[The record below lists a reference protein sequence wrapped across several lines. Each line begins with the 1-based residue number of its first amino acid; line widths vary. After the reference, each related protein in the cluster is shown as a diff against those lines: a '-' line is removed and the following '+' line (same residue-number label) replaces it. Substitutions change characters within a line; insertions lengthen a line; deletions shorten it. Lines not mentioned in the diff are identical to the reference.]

1 MIPLVPIRRSAYFRG
16 VSLRRSDLEGIL
28 SFLVDIG
35 EVEFDEPY
43 PVAVLA
49 RLRDL
54 VPCDALTY
62 QEIDLRARRFGTM
75 VHVGPDD
82 DDDDDDD
89 EGLYWSAGPCPISEY
104 RVRTGDLSPMRM
116 SDLVE
121 RRRYLESPFYRE
133 YFKPGGVDHAIDVG
147 LPTAPWRHRSFVLF
161 RETDAGDFS
170 ERDRAVLEQLRPH
183 LNGLEANAAMR
194 RRLGNWRAANDGEG
208 NAVAQSELTPRER
221 EIVGLVAEGRTNA
234 QIAAQLWVA
243 PSTVKKHLEHV
254 YEKLGVAGR
263 TAAATRLHASL

>member
-1 MIPLVPIRRSAYFRG
+1 M
-16 VSLRRSDLEGIL
+16 SLRRSDLEGIL

-35 EVEFDEPY
+35 ELQLDEPY

-62 QEIDLRARRFGTM
+62 HEIDLRARRFGTIAYL
-75 VHVGPDD
+75 GPDD
-82 DDDDDDD
+82 DGDDGDD
-89 EGLYWSAGPCPISEY
+89 GLYWTAGPCPISEY
-104 RVRTGDLSPMRM
+104 RARTHDLSPIRM
-116 SDLVE
+116 SDLVD
-121 RRRYLESPFYRE
+121 RRRFLESPFYRE

-147 LPTAPWRHRSFVLF
+147 LPAAPGCHRSIILF

-183 LNGLEANAAMR
+183 LNRLEEIAAMR
-194 RRLGNWRAANDGEG
+194 RRLADWRTAGDRTDD
-208 NAVAQSELTPRER
+208 AVALSGLTPRER
-221 EIVGLVAEGRTNA
+221 EIVELVAEGKTNA

-243 PSTVKKHLEHV
+243 PSTIKKHLEHV